1 MGDGG
6 MSCLRYRRW
15 MMFPVVCLGMFS
27 AMMFPLIRAGI
38 ATDFGPTMYGAALG
52 VAALVQQTAK
62 VGVLPAVG
70 MAWHAIQD
78 SGLPDYMA
86 YVIVTVEYTVAFLIF
101 L

>member
-1 MGDGG
+1 
-6 MSCLRYRRW
+6 
-15 MMFPVVCLGMFS
+15 
-27 AMMFPLIRAGI
+27 MFPLIRAGI
-38 ATDFGPTMYGAALG
+38 ATDFGPHMYGAALG

-101 L
+101 LCVPIPASEGVGYLRRVSSGAAVDSVP